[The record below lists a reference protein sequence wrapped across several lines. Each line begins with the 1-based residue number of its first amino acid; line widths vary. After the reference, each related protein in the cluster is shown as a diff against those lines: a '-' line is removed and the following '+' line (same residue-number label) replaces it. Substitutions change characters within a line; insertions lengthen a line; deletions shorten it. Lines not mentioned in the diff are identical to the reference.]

1 MTGSTRHRHACAGTA
16 GMDSHVDGRRTHAS
30 VLRCSKYLV
39 TQSLHLLIGNCHRT
53 LECHS
58 HSSVEHQPNMPC
70 TVYNQDPKRARNIT
84 TGHPWPCILAMQS
97 HTQAAHCPLQGGHV
111 APSPGGQQG
120 VHHTCSHQVAQHL
133 VKKLALGQIC
143 KLGHLL

>member
-1 MTGSTRHRHACAGTA
+1 
-16 GMDSHVDGRRTHAS
+16 MDSHVDGKRTHAS

-97 HTQAAHCPLQGGHV
+97 HTQAAPCPLQRCKAAMWRRRPV
-111 APSPGGQQG
+111 ANRVS
-120 VHHTCSHQVAQHL
+120 TILAAT
-133 VKKLALGQIC
+133 KLHSIW
-143 KLGHLL
+143 